1 MRFSVK
7 HGAARMIFAATLSI
21 AALSAQS
28 AEGFSQLRVGAD
40 PSYRPISFQDP
51 SGKLVGFDADFAAA
65 LGKHMGVPVT
75 YEGMAWDGIIPALQ
89 GGKIDAITNLVI
101 SDDRKKVVAFSD
113 PIMTQTIVAVVRANS
128 GHDQLT
134 AADLSG
140 LKVGVMVNTAAATAL
155 QSMKG
160 VEPTTYNTVVD
171 AYNDLMLGR
180 VDVVAVES
188 VNGAYIAASQYAGKL
203 AVVKQP
209 LTDDVKLN
217 GVALRKQDTA
227 GLAQVNSAIGKMK
240 ADGTLAAIATKWF
253 GNANNIPK

>member
-7 HGAARMIFAATLSI
+7 HGAALMVLAATLSV
-21 AALSAQS
+21 SAWSVQG
-28 AEGFSQLRVGAD
+28 AEGFTKLRVAAD

-65 LGKHMGVPVT
+65 LGKHMGVPVS

-101 SDDRKKVVAFSD
+101 SDDRKKVVAFSE
-113 PIMTQTIVAVVRANS
+113 PIMTQTIVLVVKAHS
-128 GHDQLT
+128 GHERLT
-134 AADLSG
+134 AANLG
-140 LKVGVMVNTAAATAL
+140 KLRVGVMVNTAAATAL
-155 QSMKG
+155 QSMKD
-160 VEPTTYNTVVD
+160 VTPTTYNTVVD

-180 VDVVAVES
+180 IDVVAVES
-188 VNGAYIAASQYAGKL
+188 VNGTYIVASQYAGKL

-209 LTDDVKLN
+209 LTNDVKLN

-227 GLAQVNSAIGKMK
+227 GLKQVNTAIDKMK
-240 ADGTLAAIATKWF
+240 ADGTLAAIAVKWF
-253 GNANNIPK
+253 GNADNVPK